1 MMSILPVGYRGGG
14 GSTLA
19 RGQSRLYRP
28 TLGLR
33 SDALAELG
41 HVQHGERAQSGTRQ
55 IANNRLMGSRARRWG
70 RRSRGG
76 ATWLSAEGS
85 WARSAREGSRGSFA
99 GFRQERLRPSGE
111 MRSGGVRRACGVP
124 CQPQSAFARS
134 APPHG
139 FIRYLSQLRGEH
151 AGKLSCTSLRHRRQA
166 LYLAGAAPISV
177 VHWTPDLHSIDQ
189 QYRFTVGCH
198 AVTMQVRYGDRYV
211 ATISR
216 GVLSS

>member
-1 MMSILPVGYRGGG
+1 MMSIVPVGYRGGG

-19 RGQSRLYRP
+19 QGQSCLYRS

-55 IANNRLMGSRARRWG
+55 IANNRLMGSRARRWC
-70 RRSRGG
+70 RSSRGG
-76 ATWLSAEGS
+76 AAWSSAEGS
-85 WARSAREGSRGSFA
+85 RARSAREGSRGPFA
-99 GFRQERLRPSGE
+99 GSRQERLRPSGE

-139 FIRYLSQLRGEH
+139 FILSIVSERRRHGRCRRTCRG
-151 AGKLSCTSLRHRRQA
+151 
-166 LYLAGAAPISV
+166 
-177 VHWTPDLHSIDQ
+177 
-189 QYRFTVGCH
+189 
-198 AVTMQVRYGDRYV
+198 
-211 ATISR
+211 
-216 GVLSS
+216 